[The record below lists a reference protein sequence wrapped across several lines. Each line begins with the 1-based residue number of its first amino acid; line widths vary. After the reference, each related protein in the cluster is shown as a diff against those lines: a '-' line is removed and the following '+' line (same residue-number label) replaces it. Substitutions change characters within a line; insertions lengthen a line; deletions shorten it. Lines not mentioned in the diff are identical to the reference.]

1 MSQANLTAPKFSHQV
16 KNIFS
21 KNRAGWIVLLGM
33 VLLPFITALLNGQS
47 IPDLLANGSGVAKF
61 VQGLM
66 IEIFILALFALSY
79 DLVLGV
85 TGLLSFGHAMFFAV
99 GAYLTGIMLKSF
111 GWSLLPTLGLV
122 FLAAIV
128 QALLFAMV
136 LPRVQGVTFALVT
149 LGISSVFYI
158 VIQSHEASPYTG
170 ADVGL
175 QGVIT
180 PEIINAADHR
190 MRFYYVALIL
200 LVLCFLLFRRFV
212 NSPTGRVC
220 VAIRENENRARMLG
234 YNTFTFKTAALILS
248 SLTAALAGVLHT
260 LFQPIVSPH
269 TASMG
274 FTIAAL
280 LMTLIGGVGTLSGAL
295 VGAAIYRL
303 LEYGLKN
310 TFGEQ
315 ATFLLGVVYILIV
328 LFLPYGIIGTWYL
341 KSFQIRSGWKRLLGY
356 FGKKPTKRDLQD

>member
-1 MSQANLTAPKFSHQV
+1 MNPVKLISPKPNRFIAFLRANPGGL
-16 KNIFS
+16 
-21 KNRAGWIVLLGM
+21 IVLLLM
-33 VLLPFITALLNGQS
+33 ILLPFLAALLSGQS
-47 IPDLLANGSGVAKF
+47 IPSLLANEAGNAKF
-61 VQGLM
+61 VQGLA
-66 IEIFILALFALSY
+66 IEIFILALYALSY
-79 DLVLGV
+79 DLILGV

-111 GWSLLPTLGLV
+111 GWSLWTTLGMVL
-122 FLAAIV
+122 LASLV
-128 QALLFAMV
+128 QAVLFAVV

-158 VIQSHEASPYTG
+158 VVQSHEMSAYTG

-180 PEIINAADHR
+180 PEFINASAHR
-190 MRFYYVALIL
+190 MRFYFVSLAILVATYL
-200 LVLCFLLFRRFV
+200 LYKRFV

-220 VAIRENENRARMLG
+220 VAIRENEKRARMLG
-234 YNTFTFKTAALILS
+234 YNTFYFKLI
-248 SLTAALAGVLHT
+248 SLTLASITAALAGSLHT

-269 TASMG
+269 TAGMG

-310 TFGEQ
+310 LFGEQ
-315 ATFLLGVVYILIV
+315 STFLLGVVYVLIV
-328 LFLPYGIIGTWYL
+328 LFLPYGIIGTWKL
-341 KSFQIRSGWKRLLGY
+341 KSFQIRSGWERLLAL
-356 FGKKPTKRDLQD
+356 FSGKAGRSS